1 LWESLVLADNL
12 PGLAS
17 LTDDTGVE
25 QYTLLTLRAWTT
37 ENGPAPAERVV
48 EWGLRLARALDVLHA
63 ADLVHR
69 DVKPANILLLN
80 GAPCLGDYG
89 LVGEPGGSVD
99 FGGTEGFRPIEGNN
113 EAAAD
118 LFAVGKAL
126 YETWTANDRLE
137 FPSLPSAVLGAPD
150 WSRRGRLLNE
160 LILRACHAQPSQRFL
175 TAARLVEALTAV
187 LGGRRPLNRRRWLVA
202 TAAGLT
208 ICAGGFAAWRAWR
221 PAGSA
226 TWRCVREKGFNVE
239 GWDRNLACVDW
250 GRHRAYSLQGYKN
263 ECLFQSVDLATFA
276 VMEKIVENGPKSPY
290 SCLLHPET
298 KQLWFSEDGRGEV
311 FALDLETAR
320 IKSLGGGPGM
330 QRHFQAR
337 AYWNPVTRRVGIFGG
352 YGMGA
357 VRNDR
362 SEFDAA
368 AGRWI
373 EVEPDRRDT
382 ELWPR
387 ICLPLVQD
395 ASGRR
400 VFLAG
405 GQGNPSGKQGVR
417 TNALRAWNGQFYV
430 LDDIWELDLEKNSWH
445 RLLPIGHLDD
455 PKRLRA
461 ILYHPR
467 LQGLLIFM
475 AAKLPD
481 DSSSPA
487 EILLLRPGVDRK
499 PLRLSWKGQPSC
511 LSTLYL
517 LTVDP
522 QTEEILILAD
532 DGIFR
537 VSVEL
542 A

>member
-1 LWESLVLADNL
+1 ML
-12 PGLAS
+12 
-17 LTDDTGVE
+17 
-25 QYTLLTLRAWTT
+25 
-37 ENGPAPAERVV
+37 
-48 EWGLRLARALDVLHA
+48 
-63 ADLVHR
+63 
-69 DVKPANILLLN
+69 K
-80 GAPCLGDYG
+80 
-89 LVGEPGGSVD
+89 
-99 FGGTEGFRPIEGNN
+99 
-113 EAAAD
+113 
-118 LFAVGKAL
+118 
-126 YETWTANDRLE
+126 
-137 FPSLPSAVLGAPD
+137 APD

-175 TAARLVEALTAV
+175 TPAQLVEALTAV
-187 LGGRRPLNRRRWLVA
+187 LGGRRLLNRRRWLVA
-202 TAAGLT
+202 TTAGLT
-208 ICAGGFAAWRAWR
+208 LCAGGFAAWRVLR
-221 PAGSA
+221 PAGCV
-226 TWRCVREKGFNVE
+226 TWRRVREKGFNVE
-239 GWDRNLACVDW
+239 AWDRNLATVDW
-250 GRHRAYSLQGYKN
+250 GRHHAYSLQGYKN

-276 VMEKIVENGPKSPY
+276 VTEKIVENGPSNPY

-298 KQLWFSEDGRGEV
+298 RQLWVSDGGRGEV

-320 IKSLGGGPGM
+320 IKSLGGGPDTR
-330 QRHFQAR
+330 RHYNAR
-337 AYWNPVTRRVGIFGG
+337 PYWNPVTRRMGIFGG
-352 YGMGA
+352 YGMFA

-362 SEFDAA
+362 SEFNAA
-368 AGRWI
+368 AERWI

-387 ICLPLVQD
+387 VCLPLVQD

-405 GQGNPSGKQGVR
+405 GHGSPSGKERERARG
-417 TNALRAWNGQFYV
+417 LRAWTGQFHL

-445 RLLPIGHLDD
+445 RLLANGHLDD
-455 PKRLRA
+455 PKRLRG

-475 AAKLPD
+475 AAELPD
-481 DSSSPA
+481 DSSSRA
-487 EILLLRPGVDRK
+487 DILLLRPGVDRK

-522 QTEEILILAD
+522 QTEEILMFAD

-537 VSVEL
+537 ISVEL